1 MQALLHKEYL
11 VNRQVILMTV
21 IILIVGGFIMA
32 DSFQIPMLLPIVFG
46 SLQPFSDAKNE
57 DLSRSDIL
65 INSLPTTRKKIVLS
79 KYLFSIM
86 IVFFYFSLVYMIN
99 AVMPIF
105 EPNTLSETLLSGMS
119 VVLFLAIYYPIF
131 YLLGPRFL
139 TVGMSIL
146 ALLVLTIVFPVIN
159 IGARNKYWGIETCVN
174 SLSEIQLMTTILI
187 ISVIVITVSY
197 FLSVS
202 LYKKKDF

>member
-1 MQALLHKEYL
+1 MRALLHKEYL

-32 DSFQIPMLLPIVFG
+32 DSFQIPMFLPLIFG
-46 SLQPFSDAKNE
+46 ALQPFSDAKNE

-79 KYLFSIM
+79 KYLFSII
-86 IVFFYFSLVYMIN
+86 IVFFYFSLVYVIN

-105 EPNTLSETLLSGMS
+105 VPNTLNETLLSGMF
-119 VVLFLAIYYPIF
+119 VVLFLALYYPIF

-139 TVGMSIL
+139 TVGMSVL
-146 ALLVLTIVFPVIN
+146 AFLVLAVVFPVMN
-159 IGARNKYWGIETCVN
+159 IGARNKYWGIETYIN

-187 ISVIVITVSY
+187 ISVAFITVSY
-197 FLSVS
+197 FLSGS
-202 LYKKKDF
+202 IYKKKDF

>member
-32 DSFQIPMLLPIVFG
+32 DSFQIPMLLPLIFG
-46 SLQPFSDAKNE
+46 ALQPFSNAKNE

-79 KYLFSIM
+79 KYIFSII
-86 IVFFYFSLVYMIN
+86 IVFFYFSLVYVIN
-99 AVMPIF
+99 FVMPIY
-105 EPNTLSETLLSGMS
+105 EPNTLNETLLSGMS
-119 VVLFLAIYYPIF
+119 VVLFLALYYPLF

-139 TVGMSIL
+139 TVGMTVL
-146 ALLVLTIVFPVIN
+146 AFLVLAVVFPLIN
-159 IGARNKYWGIETCVN
+159 IGARNKYWGIETYVN
-174 SLSEIQLMTTILI
+174 SLSELQVVTTILI
-187 ISVIVITVSY
+187 ISVTVITVSY
-197 FLSVS
+197 FLSGS
-202 LYKKKDF
+202 IYKKKDF